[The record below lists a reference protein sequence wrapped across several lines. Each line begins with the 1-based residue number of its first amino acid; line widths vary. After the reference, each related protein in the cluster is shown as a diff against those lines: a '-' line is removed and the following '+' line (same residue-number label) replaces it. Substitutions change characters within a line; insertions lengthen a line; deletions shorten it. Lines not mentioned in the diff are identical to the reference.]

1 MLIMDSNHCH
11 QTISIVY
18 AISKGRITEVA
29 LKLETLWCTV
39 L

>member
-1 MLIMDSNHCH
+1 MSIMDSNDCH

-18 AISKGRITEVA
+18 AISERRITEVA
-29 LKLETLWCTV
+29 LKLGSLWCTV